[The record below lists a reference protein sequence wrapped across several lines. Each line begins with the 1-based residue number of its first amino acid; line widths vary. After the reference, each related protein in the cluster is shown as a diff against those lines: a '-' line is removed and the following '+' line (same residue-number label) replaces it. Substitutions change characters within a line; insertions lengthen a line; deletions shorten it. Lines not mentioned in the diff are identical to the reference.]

1 MTGKARRGKGQDT
14 AVAIREAA
22 AALFAQHGYEAT
34 SLREIASAVGI
45 QVGSLYNHIA
55 GKDELLSVM
64 MIEVMDDLLSAS
76 TAAVEGV
83 DDPLDQLVAAL
94 DCHLRFHAVRARDV
108 FIGNSELRSLS
119 RADRR
124 RLMVRRDR
132 YEELMLG
139 LVEAV
144 MGPVDERQP
153 SARLQTYT
161 VLAIGAH
168 VPSWYRP
175 DGPLTLDQ
183 IIHDFTEIILR
194 QLGVPA
200 RTRARVT
207 RQTGV
212 SRAGSDAGS
221 PSTSG

>member
-1 MTGKARRGKGQDT
+1 MTGKPRRGKGQDT
-14 AVAIREAA
+14 ADAIREAA
-22 AALFAQHGYEAT
+22 AALFQQHGYEAT

-45 QVGSLYNHIA
+45 QVGSLYNHIP

-64 MIEVMDDLLSAS
+64 MISVMDDLLAAFS
-76 TAAVEGV
+76 AAVEGIAN
-83 DDPLDQLVAAL
+83 PLDQLVAAL

-119 RADRR
+119 QPDRS
-124 RLMVRRDR
+124 RLMARRDR

-139 LVEAV
+139 LVQAV
-144 MGPVDERQP
+144 TGPVEQGQP

-175 DGPLTLDQ
+175 DGPLSLDQ
-183 IIHDFTEIILR
+183 IIADFTEIILR

-207 RQTGV
+207 R
-212 SRAGSDAGS
+212 
-221 PSTSG
+221 